1 MNSSALSVFC
11 AAISSRLELEFLPA
25 TLEIEET
32 PPLPLARAMLWSIVL
47 FFFIA
52 VVWACIGRVDIVG
65 VAPGK
70 IVPAGRTK
78 TVQPLESAVV
88 VAIHVT
94 EGQHVSAGDVLIELD
109 PTAPNADKARLG
121 KERVALELDRLRLT
135 KLLQAVRGIDAAKPS
150 QDPFTAFTSQV
161 ETLRLAKAQTRLS
174 HQIAEYKAAIG
185 GIDEDRREKG
195 AERDAVDARITQL
208 KGTLPL
214 ITEEADAH
222 KKLMTTGVVPRVKW
236 LEVERER
243 IGVQQELAAQ
253 QEQRKVLNASLESL
267 SERRKVT
274 DAQYQS
280 RWMAEL
286 TETETKLSSYEEE
299 IAKAERRLALTTLAA
314 PVSGTVQQL
323 VVHTEGGVVTEAQP
337 LMVIVPDDSPLEVE
351 AMVPNK
357 DIGFVHEG
365 QEAIVKI
372 ETFNFTK
379 YGYIKGKVAKVSR
392 DAVIDKDKGLYYL
405 AHIALDRTTM
415 NINEREV
422 SIEPGMAVTAEVR
435 MGQRR
440 VIEFLLSPL
449 LRYRQESGRE
459 R

>member
-1 MNSSALSVFC
+1 MSA
-11 AAISSRLELEFLPA
+11 RTLELEFLPA
-25 TLEIEET
+25 ALEIEET
-32 PPLPLARAMLWSIVL
+32 PPLPLARVMLWLIVL

-52 VVWACIGRVDIVG
+52 IAWAYIGKVDIVG

-70 IVPAGRTK
+70 IVPSGRTK
-78 TVQPLESAVV
+78 TVQPLESSVV
-88 VAIHVT
+88 VAIHVS
-94 EGQHVSAGDVLIELD
+94 EGQHVNAGDVLIELD
-109 PTAPNADKARLG
+109 PTTPTADKARLG
-121 KERVALELDRLRLT
+121 KERVSLELDRMRLT
-135 KLLQAVRGIDAAKPS
+135 KLLEAIRGGGALKENS
-150 QDPFTAFTSQV
+150 DPFTAFTHAI
-161 ETLRLAKAQTRLS
+161 EATRLAKAHTRLL
-174 HQIAEYKAAIG
+174 QQLAEYNAAIA
-185 GIDEDRREKG
+185 GIDEDRREKRS
-195 AERDAVDARITQL
+195 EQEAVDARVTQL
-208 KGTLPL
+208 KSTLPL

-222 KKLMTTGVVPRVKW
+222 KKLMATGVVPRVKW
-236 LEVERER
+236 LAVERER
-243 IGVQQELAAQ
+243 IAIQQELAAQ

-286 TETETKLSSYEEE
+286 TETETRLSSYVEE
-299 IAKAERRLALTTLAA
+299 IAKAERRLALTTLTA

-337 LMVIVPDDSPLEVE
+337 LMVIVPDDSPIEVE

-365 QEAIVKI
+365 QAAIVKI

-379 YGYIKGKVAKVSR
+379 YGYIEGKVSKVSR
-392 DAVIDKDKGLYYL
+392 DAVMDKDKGLYYL
-405 AHIALDRTTM
+405 ANIALEKTVISIDGHD
-415 NINEREV
+415 V
-422 SIEPGMAVTAEVR
+422 AIEPGMAVTAEVK
-435 MGQRR
+435 MGRRR

-449 LRYRQESGRE
+449 LRYQQESGRE